1 MIYQKNIF
9 IYPIILLTIISYF
22 LGYIFNE
29 NSAGAGLY
37 SGDLGHVWKNLQIY
51 LNNGTFESISSPE
64 IYSNRPPLLYL
75 LHKYINPL
83 TGNID
88 QFRLSVFLIS
98 MVSPIL
104 FYLCLIKKFIKT
116 KRIFLAVIAV
126 TILLSPY
133 YRTSSYWGLEENFG
147 LISTLIS
154 IFFFLQYEKNKSN
167 KNLFLSI
174 LFSSLCVYFDQKLLI
189 IPLIFFIKIF
199 FSNKDINKKVMLILI
214 YFFFSIPYIYL
225 IYKWNGIF
233 PISHK
238 ELHDFNTVLWD
249 NLIYAITIMAIYFVP
264 FLFLFNSTLFS
275 FKKLLKNKIFLSSIL
290 SILFF
295 IICLEFYYVRPE
307 FEFHSNFDGGGAI
320 RKLLFLI
327 FDSSGNQ
334 KFFLFITTLL
344 LWPIICIFINKN
356 NFYIILYFL
365 IISLFIYP
373 LYQETFDPILMIL
386 IVFFFLEEQ
395 KINFKNVVFIN
406 LYFAAFLISSI
417 IYYL

>member
-1 MIYQKNIF
+1 MEWNI
-9 IYPIILLTIISYF
+9 S
-22 LGYIFNE
+22 
-29 NSAGAGLY
+29 
-37 SGDLGHVWKNLQIY
+37 
-51 LNNGTFESISSPE
+51 
-64 IYSNRPPLLYL
+64 
-75 LHKYINPL
+75 
-83 TGNID
+83 
-88 QFRLSVFLIS
+88 
-98 MVSPIL
+98 
-104 FYLCLIKKFIKT
+104 
-116 KRIFLAVIAV
+116 
-126 TILLSPY
+126 
-133 YRTSSYWGLEENFG
+133 
-147 LISTLIS
+147 
-154 IFFFLQYEKNKSN
+154 
-167 KNLFLSI
+167 
-174 LFSSLCVYFDQKLLI
+174 
-189 IPLIFFIKIF
+189 
-199 FSNKDINKKVMLILI
+199 
-214 YFFFSIPYIYL
+214 
-225 IYKWNGIF
+225 
-233 PISHK
+233 ISHK

-386 IVFFFLEEQ
+386 IVFF
-395 KINFKNVVFIN
+395 
-406 LYFAAFLISSI
+406 S
-417 IYYL
+417 